1 MEDLLKKVSEY
12 QLFNFLLTG
21 TLLAFLISKTTPV
34 NLLYDN
40 ILVAVFIYYFIGLVL
55 SRVGSLVIEPLFK
68 TLRIVKY
75 ASYKEYL
82 KASEKDSKID
92 ILSQENN
99 IYRTLIGTFLVYG
112 FVYAF
117 CELWPNL
124 LESTWL
130 PIVVAGVGLVLF
142 SLSYRKQT
150 KYITT
155 RVNRHN

>member
-21 TLLAFLISKTTPV
+21 TLLAFLISKTTPI

-40 ILVAVFIYYFIGLVL
+40 ILVAVFVYYFTGLVL

-75 ASYKEYL
+75 ASYKQYL
-82 KASEKDSKID
+82 KASEQDSKID

-99 IYRTLIGTFLVYG
+99 IYRTLVSTFLVYG
-112 FVYAF
+112 FVYLF

-124 LESTWL
+124 LESTWIPMAL
-130 PIVVAGVGLVLF
+130 AGLGLVLF

-150 KYITT
+150 KYITA
-155 RVNRHN
+155 RVNRYK